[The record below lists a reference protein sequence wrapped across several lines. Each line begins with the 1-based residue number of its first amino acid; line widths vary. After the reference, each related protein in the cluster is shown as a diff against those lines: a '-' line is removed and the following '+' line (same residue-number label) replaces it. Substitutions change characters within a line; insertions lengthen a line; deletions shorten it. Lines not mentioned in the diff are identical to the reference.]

1 METSASV
8 ICKELGFGHAVDW
21 FGLHNDIIGLPG
33 EIYSNVV
40 ISTFICPSSESSS
53 EECVID
59 VDSNI
64 KCRNTEKGATNPV
77 LAVVCKPSP
86 GIIKI
91 DQNRNV
97 VYHMKY
103 INIYCR
109 MIFSCD

>member
-53 EECVID
+53 EECLID

-86 GIIKI
+86 GYYK
-91 DQNRNV
+91 NRS
-97 VYHMKY
+97 KY
-103 INIYCR
+103 KRGISHEIHKYLLSND
-109 MIFSCD
+109 IFL